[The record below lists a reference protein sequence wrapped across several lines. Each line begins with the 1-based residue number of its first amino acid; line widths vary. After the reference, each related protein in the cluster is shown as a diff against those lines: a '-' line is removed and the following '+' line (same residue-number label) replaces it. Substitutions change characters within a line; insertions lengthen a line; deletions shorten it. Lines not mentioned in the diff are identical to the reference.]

1 MIPSVVVFFSMISH
15 GFMLKKDETI
25 MITVLDQ
32 ETRKKISFTLLVV
45 NGLICVISFIL
56 YNSLFKNSEHFL
68 ISAIASMVFVA
79 IILLNAYYKRIQK
92 YKDLLLISFMFVA
105 VPVFTIPFYINGMT
119 DIWGL
124 AIIPILVA
132 LLFINRIALVMISAT
147 VILSQIAI
155 WLFRDMAQIKIPEYS
170 FFIRFGIFLMALR
183 LAFYINE
190 VYVERLKENTHIAYH
205 DFITKLPNRR
215 FFNEFMER
223 QLIMA
228 QKQKEKIGILQMNI
242 DNFKLLND
250 LLGHD
255 GGDQLLTAVGKKL
268 QKLAGEEN
276 FLAYFGGDTFLL
288 VVSDLSD
295 EKLTKLL
302 IKLNMSFKKIY
313 HIKNQE
319 IRISMS
325 IGVAAF
331 PEDGS
336 ELESIL
342 KNAELAMY
350 KAKENSGIQVYR
362 CSPMM
367 RQEEQKTQAII
378 NHLLNAIGNKELFLV
393 FQPKVNAVT
402 EKIEA
407 VEALVRWHN
416 EELGMIPPGIFIPLA
431 EKAGLIGNI
440 GDWVFAEA
448 CRQIRGWEEMG
459 KEPLPVAINISG
471 YQLQDSRLLIKMK
484 QAILNNKIDPRLLE
498 IEVTE
503 SIAMNVNVDVSSRLI
518 EMKKIGMSVA
528 IDDFGTGYSSL
539 SRLHELPIDVLKI
552 DKKFVDDI
560 FGSEKNR
567 AVINSIIDLAKNLN
581 LKIVAEGAEIKEQ
594 VDFLKAKQCD
604 YIQGYYY
611 YKPLTAKE
619 LNEHF

>member
-1 MIPSVVVFFSMISH
+1 M
-15 GFMLKKDETI
+15 
-25 MITVLDQ
+25 
-32 ETRKKISFTLLVV
+32 
-45 NGLICVISFIL
+45 
-56 YNSLFKNSEHFL
+56 
-68 ISAIASMVFVA
+68 
-79 IILLNAYYKRIQK
+79 
-92 YKDLLLISFMFVA
+92 
-105 VPVFTIPFYINGMT
+105 
-119 DIWGL
+119 
-124 AIIPILVA
+124 
-132 LLFINRIALVMISAT
+132 
-147 VILSQIAI
+147 
-155 WLFRDMAQIKIPEYS
+155 
-170 FFIRFGIFLMALR
+170 R
-183 LAFYINE
+183 L
-190 VYVERLKENTHIAYH
+190 
-205 DFITKLPNRR
+205 
-215 FFNEFMER
+215 
-223 QLIMA
+223 
-228 QKQKEKIGILQMNI
+228 
-242 DNFKLLND
+242 
-250 LLGHD
+250 
-255 GGDQLLTAVGKKL
+255 
-268 QKLAGEEN
+268 
-276 FLAYFGGDTFLL
+276 
-288 VVSDLSD
+288 
-295 EKLTKLL
+295 
-302 IKLNMSFKKIY
+302 
-313 HIKNQE
+313 
-319 IRISMS
+319 
-325 IGVAAF
+325 
-331 PEDGS
+331 
-336 ELESIL
+336 
-342 KNAELAMY
+342 
-350 KAKENSGIQVYR
+350 
-362 CSPMM
+362 
-367 RQEEQKTQAII
+367 
-378 NHLLNAIGNKELFLV
+378 
-393 FQPKVNAVT
+393 PKS
-402 EKIEA
+402 
-407 VEALVRWHN
+407 WHN